1 MCHFQD
7 QDGQFAKTTAFLEKV
22 TTYSWSTYFLLHCVK
37 YEKNPEFFWHL
48 EIEHCLEMGLAL
60 STVLGGGVDHTNA
73 LKIVLNIFKISIL
86 DIGHFQ
92 ESKISSYC
100 LPLPIS
106 LGTGIRAKR

>member
-1 MCHFQD
+1 
-7 QDGQFAKTTAFLEKV
+7 
-22 TTYSWSTYFLLHCVK
+22 
-37 YEKNPEFFWHL
+37 
-48 EIEHCLEMGLAL
+48 MGLAL

-92 ESKISSYC
+92 ESTISSYC